1 MVKIDVGSIA
11 VSSRKMAALT
21 RKLGR
26 EATRLD
32 MRARLIAA
40 MHDSLDDLLDADVP
54 AALESSLTNGQ
65 VRP

>member
-1 MVKIDVGSIA
+1 MKIDVGSIA
-11 VSSRKMAALT
+11 VSSRKMAALS

-40 MHDSLDDLLDADVP
+40 MHDSLDEMLDADVP
-54 AALESSLTNGQ
+54 AALESSITNGQ

>member
-1 MVKIDVGSIA
+1 MKIDVGSIA
-11 VSSRKMAALT
+11 VSSRKMAALS

-40 MHDSLDDLLDADVP
+40 MHDTAL
-54 AALESSLTNGQ
+54 AAIRGLISYLEVLAEKEGAAE
-65 VRP
+65 